1 MVYVFFGRK
10 LLISDK
16 MMYKNMINGI
26 ATNCRATSKIT
37 EKIRKI
43 YLIWL
48 ETQEKFLNLS
58 ANNGISEISK

>member
-1 MVYVFFGRK
+1 
-10 LLISDK
+10 

-26 ATNCRATSKIT
+26 AKNFRLMSKIT
-37 EKIRKI
+37 ERIRKI

-48 ETQEKFLNLS
+48 EAQEKLLNLS